1 MTKFGMNE
9 NLRERER
16 ERVNFW
22 PEERENDEKQ
32 RQALIF
38 YHTPC

>member
-9 NLRERER
+9 NLKERER
-16 ERVNFW
+16 DNFW

-32 RQALIF
+32 RKALIF
-38 YHTPC
+38 YYTPC

>member
-16 ERVNFW
+16 VNFL
-22 PEERENDEKQ
+22 PEEREIDEKQ
-32 RQALIF
+32 REALIF
-38 YHTPC
+38 YYTPC